1 VADPRIA
8 RPFLGLSL
16 SLHLSVVVLLPGKGP
31 SDCRDARAAARA
43 TLSVI
48 HWSRSCRLARW
59 RPSTTVSP
67 LILPLFIH
75 PCVVIAV
82 SNRGHPSLLLGR
94 VCRGRMTLQKKGKLL
109 QVGKYKSSRNC
120 SLKRFGSDKC
130 SRFAHK
136 SIIPYMINYIC
147 LRIDCICRGRATRS
161 QTPLHKKP
169 ELLKSHRPRFPCVPG
184 INDLPRTKKTQF
196 PSQFTPLK

>member
-1 VADPRIA
+1 MADPRIA

-43 TLSVI
+43 TLSDI

-82 SNRGHPSLLLGR
+82 SNRGHPSLAR
-94 VCRGRMTLQKKGKLL
+94 ACLQGKDDAPEE
-109 QVGKYKSSRNC
+109 GKIAASRE
-120 SLKRFGSDKC
+120 
-130 SRFAHK
+130 
-136 SIIPYMINYIC
+136 I
-147 LRIDCICRGRATRS
+147 
-161 QTPLHKKP
+161 
-169 ELLKSHRPRFPCVPG
+169 
-184 INDLPRTKKTQF
+184 
-196 PSQFTPLK
+196 